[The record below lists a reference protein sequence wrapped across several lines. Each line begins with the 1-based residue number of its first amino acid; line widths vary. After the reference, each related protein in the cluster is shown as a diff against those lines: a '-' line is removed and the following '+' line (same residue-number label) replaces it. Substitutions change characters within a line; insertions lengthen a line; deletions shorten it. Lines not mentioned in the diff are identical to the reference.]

1 MVTGLDAIQYAA
13 SNARMRGLRSRLLGD
28 DIWRELLTTE
38 GIGGAIDIL
47 RQTDYHNE
55 VDEYGRGG
63 TLEMVESNLTGRAA
77 LNCRRVMA
85 LTRGSVRELFYVWWQ
100 HFELENLKA
109 VFRGVE
115 QHLSPELTQRLLV
128 PLGEFSTLPW
138 DSLLQEQSINS
149 LVERMN
155 GTHYIN
161 PLRNAFSAYQRERSL
176 FPLEIALDIRYY
188 RDIASAVRKL
198 EGDERAQAQRIFGT
212 RVDILNILWAFRHRV
227 FYSLSAEEI
236 VNYTMWRT
244 FRTNTDLVR
253 EIALGADPRD
263 ILRRVWGNS
272 IDLRLLENAGSD
284 VQMMPRLELTL
295 ERFWYKLSVR
305 EMAGYPFK
313 LGSILG
319 YLVLEEIEIRELVTL
334 LESKGM
340 GWPPDRIRQSLV
352 RGKE

>member
-13 SNARMRGLRSRLLGD
+13 SNARMRGLRSHLVSED
-28 DIWRELLTTE
+28 TWRELLVTE
-38 GIGGAIDIL
+38 SVDGAIAVL
-47 RQTDYHNE
+47 RQTDYHEE

-63 TLEMVESNLTGRAA
+63 TLETVENRLSGRAA
-77 LNCRRVMA
+77 LNCRRVMG
-85 LTRGSVRELFYVWWQ
+85 LTNGAVRDLFFVWWQ

-115 QHLSPELTQRLLV
+115 QHLLPEVTRRFLV
-128 PLGEFSTLPW
+128 PLGTYTTLPW
-138 DSLLQEQSINS
+138 DSLMQEQSINS

-161 PLRNAFSAYQRERSL
+161 PLRNAFSAYQREHSL

-198 EGDERAQAQRIFGT
+198 NGDERVEAQRIFGT
-212 RVDILNILWAFRHRV
+212 RLDILNILWAFRHRV
-227 FYSLSAEEI
+227 FYGLSAEEI

-253 EIALGADPRD
+253 DIALGADPRD
-263 ILRRVWGNS
+263 ILRRVWGNAV
-272 IDLRLLENAGSD
+272 DLRLLENVGND
-284 VQMMPRLELTL
+284 VQMMPKLELTL
-295 ERFWYKLSVR
+295 ERFWHGLARR
-305 EMAGYPFK
+305 EMGGYPFK

-319 YLVLEEIEIRELVTL
+319 YLVLGEIEIRDLVTL
-334 LESKGM
+334 LESKVM
-340 GWPPDRIRQSLV
+340 GWPPERIRRNLV

>member
-1 MVTGLDAIQYAA
+1 MATGLDAIRYAA
-13 SNARMRGLRSRLLGD
+13 SNARMRGLRSRLIGD
-28 DIWRELLTTE
+28 DIWDELLATE
-38 GIGGAIDIL
+38 SVGSAIDIL
-47 RQTDYHNE
+47 RQTDYREE

-63 TLEMVESNLTGRAA
+63 TLETVESRLAGRAA

-85 LTRGSVRELFYVWWQ
+85 LTSGSVRDLFFVWWQ

-109 VFRGVE
+109 VFRSVE
-115 QHLSPELTQRLLV
+115 QHLAPEVTRRLLV
-128 PLGEFSTLPW
+128 PLGEFTTLPW
-138 DSLLQEQSINS
+138 DSLMQEQSINS
-149 LVERMN
+149 LVERLN

-161 PLRNAFSAYQRERSL
+161 PLRNAFSAYQRKHSL

-198 EGDERAQAQRIFGT
+198 KGDERVEAQRIFGT
-212 RVDILNILWAFRHRV
+212 RLDILNILWAFRHRV
-227 FYSLSAEEI
+227 FYGLSAEEI

-263 ILRRVWGNS
+263 ILRRVWGNT

-284 VQMMPRLELTL
+284 VQMMPKLELTL
-295 ERFWYKLSVR
+295 ERFWRSLAIR
-305 EMAGYPFK
+305 EMGGYPFK

-319 YLVLEEIEIRELVTL
+319 YLVLGAIEIRELVTL

-340 GWPPDRIRQSLV
+340 GWPPERIRQNLV

>member
-28 DIWRELLTTE
+28 DIWRELLVTE
-38 GIGGAIDIL
+38 GVGGAIDIL
-47 RQTDYHNE
+47 RQTDYLAE
-55 VDEYGRGG
+55 VDEYGHGG
-63 TLEMVESNLTGRAA
+63 TLEMVESRLTGRAA
-77 LNCRRVMA
+77 LNCRRVMG
-85 LTRGSVRELFYVWWQ
+85 LTSGSVRDLFFVWWQ

-115 QHLSPELTQRLLV
+115 QHLPPEVTRRLLV
-128 PLGEFSTLPW
+128 PLGEYTTLPW
-138 DSLLQEQSINS
+138 DSLMQEQSINS
-149 LVERMN
+149 LVERMS

-161 PLRNAFSAYQRERSL
+161 PLRNAFSAYQREHSL

-198 EGDERAQAQRIFGT
+198 NGDERVEAQRIFGT

-244 FRTNTDLVR
+244 FRTNTELVR
-253 EIALGADPRD
+253 DIALGADARD
-263 ILRRVWGNS
+263 VLRRVWGNA
-272 IDLRLLENAGSD
+272 IDLQLLENVD
-284 VQMMPRLELTL
+284 NDLQMMPRLELTL
-295 ERFWYKLSVR
+295 ERFWRGLAIR

-313 LGSILG
+313 LGSMLG

-340 GWPPDRIRQSLV
+340 GWPPERIRQNLV